1 MLRATGSTG
10 FRNGME
16 SLSFL
21 SERSEDWQNLNWL
34 LVMDDGP
41 YERVGV
47 VDEDAMDVSVAAVVG
62 GGREAGLVAWDAAAD
77 AGGGVADFQK
87 NGGRHDKSARP

>member
-1 MLRATGSTG
+1 
-10 FRNGME
+10 ME

-21 SERSEDWQNLNWL
+21 SERTHDWQYLNWL
-34 LVMDDGP
+34 LVMDDEP

-47 VDEDAMDVSVAAVVG
+47 VDEDAMDVSVVPVVG
-62 GGREAGLVAWDAAAD
+62 GGRGIGLVALDAAAD

-87 NGGRHDKSARP
+87 NGGRHDKLARP